1 MLLLALFIAFIIIIF
16 LIRTTF
22 EVVVVDGLSMFPT
35 YNDQDRVIILKRYRK
50 NWLKRGKIIVSH
62 GQGYAQF
69 PSNTLQIKR
78 IKAVAGDTV
87 PLQNMTHLQML
98 LKDQTR
104 LTDQREKTLT
114 IEHNHLFICGDGLRS
129 VDSYAYGPISIHQVK
144 GIVIW
149 HLTS

>member
-1 MLLLALFIAFIIIIF
+1 MLLLAIFIAFIIVIF

-22 EVVVVDGLSMFPT
+22 EIVVVDGLSMFPT

-62 GQGYAQF
+62 GQGYSQF

-78 IKAVAGDTV
+78 IKAVAGDIV
-87 PLQNMTHLQML
+87 PLQNMNHLQMPL
-98 LKDQTR
+98 IDQHENTLK
-104 LTDQREKTLT
+104 

-129 VDSYAYGPISIHQVK
+129 VDSYAYGSISIHQVK